1 MDYGPNSTQYKHLI
15 SQSNRCRNL
24 GMLFPVKKYLNHFSH
39 LFYPH
44 NCEACGTDILFDD
57 QFLCARCIHAL
68 PETNFF
74 GTQNNP
80 VEKLFFGRLNI
91 THAGAAFYFT
101 KDSMLQHLLVQLK
114 YRSNK
119 EAGYFLGR
127 MMGYALSKA
136 ERFNEVDA
144 LVALPLN
151 PKKEYIRGYNQA
163 ILICEGISEVW
174 KRPVCRDA
182 VTRIRFTETQTQ
194 QNRVS
199 RWQNMEGV
207 FAVTRPEALFNK
219 HILLVDDVITTGAT
233 LEACGTVLL
242 QVPGVSLSIGA
253 AAYTI

>member
-1 MDYGPNSTQYKHLI
+1 MPSLI
-15 SQSNRCRNL
+15 
-24 GMLFPVKKYLNHFSH
+24 KKYLNHFSH

-44 NCEACGTDILFDD
+44 NCEGCGTDILFDD

-68 PETNFF
+68 PETYFF
-74 GTQNNP
+74 SRQNNP
-80 VEKLFFGRLNI
+80 VEKLFYGRI
-91 THAGAAFYFT
+91 HIQQAGASFYFT
-101 KDSMLQHLLVQLK
+101 KDSLLQHLMVQLK

-127 MMGYALSKA
+127 MMGHALAKS
-136 ERFNEVDA
+136 ERFANVDL

-151 PKKEYIRGYNQA
+151 SKKEFRRGYNQA
-163 ILICEGISEVW
+163 ALICEGISEVW
-174 KRPVCRDA
+174 KKPVCRDV

-207 FAVTRPEALFNK
+207 FAVTKPETLVDR
-219 HILLVDDVITTGAT
+219 HILLIDDVITTGAT
-233 LEACGTVLL
+233 LEACGSVML
-242 QVPGVSLSIGA
+242 QIPGVSLSIGA